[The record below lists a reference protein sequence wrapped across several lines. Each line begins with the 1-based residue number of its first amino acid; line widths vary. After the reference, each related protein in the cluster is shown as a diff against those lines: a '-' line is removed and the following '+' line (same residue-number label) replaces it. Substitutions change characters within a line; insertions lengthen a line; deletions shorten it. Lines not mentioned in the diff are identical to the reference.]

1 MQLISIGAQCHLVV
15 SVKPS
20 HALHFHQLLECFQK
34 YFVKW
39 LKVWCCF
46 SLCSV
51 SGPLCAGVVGKKKKK
66 MMYLTTKNAGN
77 FIWALGKMIHYLVIF
92 FILFYFFLSQFDL
105 LLLPDQNL
113 IVMSC
118 GSTRRL
124 PKSRP
129 SGGRLWFWSELRV
142 SAVVAWR
149 TNCWCQIPNAMA
161 PQSPVSKAI
170 ITRRHTHQ

>member
-1 MQLISIGAQCHLVV
+1 MPSSGLFKNPPMLYIFISSWSVFRGILLSGWRFDVASLSALSQVLFVQEWWVRRRKRWCIWPPRMQVTLNELWA
-15 SVKPS
+15 
-20 HALHFHQLLECFQK
+20 
-34 YFVKW
+34 KW
-39 LKVWCCF
+39 
-46 SLCSV
+46 S
-51 SGPLCAGVVGKKKKK
+51 
-66 MMYLTTKNAGN
+66 TTL
-77 FIWALGKMIHYLVIF
+77 WF
-92 FILFYFFLSQFDL
+92 FFFLSQFDL

-129 SGGRLWFWSELRV
+129 SGGRLWFWSALRV

>member
-1 MQLISIGAQCHLVV
+1 MSTRDSKYYFPSRRYSLLCQIICHTEQTVSRSCSHRCPWQQIGCIQLISIGAQCHLVV
-15 SVKPS
+15 SLKPS
-20 HALHFHQLLECFQK
+20 NALHFHQLLECFQR

-92 FILFYFFLSQFDL
+92 FFFFLSQFDL
-105 LLLPDQNL
+105 LLLPD
-113 IVMSC
+113 
-118 GSTRRL
+118 
-124 PKSRP
+124 
-129 SGGRLWFWSELRV
+129 
-142 SAVVAWR
+142 
-149 TNCWCQIPNAMA
+149 
-161 PQSPVSKAI
+161 
-170 ITRRHTHQ
+170 

>member
-92 FILFYFFLSQFDL
+92 LFYLIFSCLSLPYYYFLIRIWSSWVADL
-105 LLLPDQNL
+105 RGGCQSPALQEED
-113 IVMSC
+113 S
-118 GSTRRL
+118 GSDR
-124 PKSRP
+124 SSGCRP
-129 SGGRLWFWSELRV
+129 S
-142 SAVVAWR
+142 
-149 TNCWCQIPNAMA
+149 
-161 PQSPVSKAI
+161 
-170 ITRRHTHQ
+170 